1 MKLAAESHA
10 RIEAFHRGHSK
21 DTRLRLPA
29 VYIYDGSF
37 SRWITKKFD
46 LNAITFGRHV
56 FLDPD
61 LIEDAGVKRAPGWL
75 IAHETAHVLQYER
88 AGFIGFL
95 IKFLWDFLRAWRKL
109 GWKMDEKTRLCAYH
123 SMRVEQE
130 ALAVEH
136 AFRQWKDESLITEDE
151 SS

>member
-21 DTRLRLPA
+21 DAGLTLPA

-37 SRWITKKFD
+37 SRWITKRFD
-46 LNAITFGRHV
+46 LNAITFGRRV

-61 LIEDAGVKRAPGWL
+61 LIEDDGIKRAPGWL

-88 AGFIGFL
+88 AGFVGFL
-95 IKFLWDFLRAWRKL
+95 IKFLWNFLRAWREL
-109 GWKMDEKTRLCAYH
+109 GWKMDEKTRLRAYH

-130 ALAVEH
+130 ALAAEN
-136 AFRQWKDESLITEDE
+136 AFRLHISEAANE
-151 SS
+151 